1 MKTYRS
7 ERLIEKGSTVHI
19 FTSTGTEPMP
29 THTHD
34 FIEIVYVREGSA
46 TETVNDATYEI
57 RRGDFTFIN
66 YGATHA
72 FVPHGS
78 FSYTNICFA
87 PEMLGDA
94 ITPEN
99 AFALLQLTAFDEM
112 RREGES
118 GVVSF
123 AATEREEIE
132 TMLIAMQSEYEKK
145 HQSWQTVLKSYM
157 NILLVRIL
165 RRMTMGQENALEAV
179 GVWQELSDYI
189 DSHLGGELTLSAL
202 AAKCFY
208 NPSYFSR
215 AFKEKFG
222 MTLTDYIARR
232 KVEQAATLARRWELS
247 SEEIA
252 ERCGFSG
259 KSALY
264 RAFLRV
270 KGVSFSE
277 YRQKQG

>member
-7 ERLIEKGSTVHI
+7 DKLIEKGSTIHI
-19 FTSTGTEPMP
+19 FTSKGEEPMP

-46 TETVNDATYEI
+46 TETVNDMTYEI
-57 RRGDFTFIN
+57 RRGDVTFIN

-72 FVPHGS
+72 FVPHGV

-123 AATEREEIE
+123 AGAEREEIE
-132 TMLIAMQSEYEKK
+132 AMLSAMQRENVEKRA
-145 HQSWQTVLKSYM
+145 SWQTVLKSYM

-165 RRMTMGQENALEAV
+165 RRMTAGQEGGLEAA

-189 DSHLGGELTLSAL
+189 DSNLGGELSLSAL

-222 MTLTDYIARR
+222 MTLTEYINRR
-232 KVEQAATLARRWELS
+232 KVEAAAALAGDKGLS
-247 SEEIA
+247 SDA
-252 ERCGFSG
+252 VAARVGFSSG
-259 KSALY
+259 SALS
-264 RAFLRV
+264 RAFY
-270 KGVSFSE
+270 KQYGMSFSDFR
-277 YRQKQG
+277 RQR